1 MRELKLIVQSEQV
14 DKMVGWL
21 LVNHFKLSKRLITK
35 LKQDP
40 KGILLNGEHVTV
52 RGIVKQGDE
61 LLVTMPENQSLN
73 VIPVKMPLDILYED
87 EDILAVNKPQDMPVH
102 PSLNNFYNTLGN
114 AVMYYYKDRPFV
126 FRAVNRLDRDTTG
139 VVIIAKT
146 PQASHN
152 LSLQMQ
158 KGIFKKTYLCIT
170 DGVPHPKTGEI
181 NAPIRRERESII
193 KRIVA
198 VSGDTVK
205 IDSHGALLVKKAGE
219 TEFEPIYSENCLIPE
234 NYKYES
240 SWLTHDDYDEG
251 FLIPDGEYFFLGDNR
266 ANSNDSRYDYRTCTR
281 EEILG
286 VAGDFLLSLK
296 EEVTDWTIFKDKVRV
311 FFGKDPLLK

>member
-1 MRELKLIVQSEQV
+1 MRELKLIVQSEQI
-14 DKMVGWL
+14 DKTVGWL

-40 KGILLNGEHVTV
+40 KGILLNGEHITV

-73 VIPVKMPLDILYED
+73 VIPVEMPLDILYED
-87 EDILAVNKPQDMPVH
+87 EDILAVNNTQDMPVH

-114 AVMYYYKDRPFV
+114 AVMYYYKDKPFV

-152 LSLQMQ
+152 LSVQMQ

-170 DGVPHPKTGEI
+170 DGVPSPKHGEI
-181 NAPIRRERESII
+181 NAPIRREAESII

-198 VSGDTVK
+198 LDGKRAVTQYEVLEDNG
-205 IDSHGALLVKKAGE
+205 INALVKV
-219 TEFEPIYSENCLIPE
+219 NL
-234 NYKYES
+234 
-240 SWLTHDDYDEG
+240 LTGRTHQIRVHFSYIGYPLKND
-251 FLIPDGEYFFLGDNR
+251 FLYG
-266 ANSNDSRYDYRTCTR
+266 TQ
-281 EEILG
+281 
-286 VAGDFLLSLK
+286 AGDEAFMLHCAEIKFNHPVTK
-296 EEVTDWTIFKDKVRV
+296 E
-311 FFGKDPLLK
+311 PLIISAPKPSYMKI

>member
-1 MRELKLIVQSEQV
+1 MSNDYAENEIETKEIETEKEFDLPSSKVQEEQNIEEPATKTPIKKASKV
-14 DKMVGWL
+14 RKIISIIFTTVLSVVALSVLTLYL
-21 LVNHFKLSKRLITK
+21 LSVFLF
-35 LKQDP
+35 D
-40 KGILLNGEHVTV
+40 TV
-52 RGIVKQGDE
+52 VISGDS
-61 LLVTMPENQSLN
+61 M
-73 VIPVKMPLDILYED
+73 K
-87 EDILAVNKPQDMPVH
+87 
-102 PSLNNFYNTLGN
+102 NTLFHN
-114 AVMYYYKDRPFV
+114 EVILINTAVTPKLYDI
-126 FRAVNRLDRDTTG
+126 AVISD
-139 VVIIAKT
+139 
-146 PQASHN
+146 
-152 LSLQMQ
+152 
-158 KGIFKKTYLCIT
+158 KKE
-170 DGVPHPKTGEI
+170 GGEL
-181 NAPIRRERESII
+181 II